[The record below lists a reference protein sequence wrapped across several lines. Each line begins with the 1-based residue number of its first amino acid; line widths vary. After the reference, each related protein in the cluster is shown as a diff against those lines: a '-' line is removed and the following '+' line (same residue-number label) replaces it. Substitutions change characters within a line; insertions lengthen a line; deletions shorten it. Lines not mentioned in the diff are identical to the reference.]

1 MAQKQ
6 IPLRL
11 DTTVISRLD
20 GLAHRLGVSRNRIME
35 RLLEEG
41 INALEFEGVRRTVAE
56 ALPEKGMAEL
66 DAQLRSTEDVA
77 AEHVE
82 ETIAEIAQDPGPDQ
96 VEKEDPWGP
105 FDHTAEAAVHKY
117 HRFVLLVPSSVEYRN
132 GVQFALHKC
141 ACGEV
146 EQDKTKVRKQ

>member
-1 MAQKQ
+1 MTQKQ

-56 ALPEKGMAEL
+56 ALPEKGIAEL

-82 ETIAEIAQDPGPDQ
+82 ETIAEIAQDPTSDQ
-96 VEKEDPWGP
+96 VEKADPWG
-105 FDHTAEAAVHKY
+105 AVEKRHY
-117 HRFVLLVPSSVEYRN
+117 HRFDALLPATVEYRN
-132 GVQFALHKC
+132 GVQFGFHEC
-141 ACGEV
+141 VCGAV
-146 EQDKTKVRKQ
+146 EETKTKVRKQ